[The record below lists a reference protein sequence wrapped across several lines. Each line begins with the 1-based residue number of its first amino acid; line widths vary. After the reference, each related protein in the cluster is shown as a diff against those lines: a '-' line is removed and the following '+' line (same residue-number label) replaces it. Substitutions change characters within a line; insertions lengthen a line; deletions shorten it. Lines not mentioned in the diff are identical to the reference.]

1 LKSFP
6 DSDRITCENVST
18 AAGVTAKFRLLHAR
32 GNLRW
37 ASIAFVVGATSLCAF
52 GSLLHWQSPGLLLGA
67 GNGIA
72 RWLANAESGSGVE
85 KALYRLMKLP
95 GGEALYRRS
104 PRETRPEL
112 TALLAAGE
120 NRAPLYSLR
129 AMEDE
134 QALDFDAAE
143 RDWKTW
149 AEKADDKVAA
159 HLDLADFYDR
169 RLKPHEELAALEV
182 AGEAAADPRE
192 RWTAADSECSW
203 KAWEKSLIVI
213 DRFALPRSL
222 AEHVYAGWEHRYPG
236 QKEVYERE
244 LSFELAGKNFTAVS
258 DLIARYRKVFPGDEM
273 FPVRAEAKLEAGRG
287 SPQNGLAVFD
297 KNFQA
302 LWPAE
307 LVKSYYELL
316 VSGHQT
322 LKTRDVLRARLEAHP
337 DGGPDA
343 LKDAAKLFYI
353 FQAQGQLDA
362 AKAVLAGFRTRKDAR
377 GAAWTADELF
387 TLGSLLEQV
396 QDFPE
401 AARYYYALASDK
413 KTPGAEQKG
422 LAGLTRILL
431 TAPELPLRLGA
442 GNLAFYKSIATMD
455 RGPGYL
461 NGILSLFLNSQAP
474 ASEYSSQSQLAVP
487 YFHRAKAAE
496 LLAEI
501 DKRFPSAPER
511 PELHA
516 RLMDAYAAYG
526 ENDAVIREGSAFLAQ
541 FPSNGRRVEVALAVG
556 DVYSRTNQP
565 EKEFALYRG
574 LLKELAAKADGVPLG
589 VPGPAYSK
597 PVYAQPAA
605 ISPAAN
611 PPAATDAESDADTN
625 EAPSQNV
632 QPASNARSADY
643 ARVLDRSL
651 SRLVAVEKLPDA
663 LALLRG
669 ELDRNPQDPGLYEK
683 LAEFLEQNRLNAH
696 EEDVYQ
702 RAIEQFQDTVF
713 GMGWYGKLAR
723 FYLRQRRNADYSALS
738 KKVIATFSG
747 TDLEDYLREAPA
759 PDNTL
764 ALEVDRYA
772 HDRFPHDLT
781 FVRNLLAQYRTRRQ
795 QSEVEKLLWEHWA
808 ESPDLRDQLFELL
821 SSSGRLDAQLV
832 ALKQQAPEIDKA
844 DWAALAKSNPAAER
858 FWMESCLW
866 QSRFEQAAGAA
877 DALAAEYP
885 ADAALGQTASSLYRS
900 LAYFHLEDTD
910 KAVAIEKRLLDAKPD
925 DLETMARIG
934 DIYADRG
941 RMAEAA
947 PYWIRMAEV
956 RPGDADG
963 YLQSAT
969 VFWDYFDFPTS
980 LAQLRKGRER
990 LADPAAFG
998 YQAGAIEESQGNAG
1012 AAIKE
1017 YVASALA
1024 DKPSEE
1030 SRNRLATL
1038 AKRPATRAAADA
1050 ETAGLLKSATPT
1062 TTAIN
1067 LRVSVLDAQHR
1078 NADMVQELKESAAHS
1093 DSFDVLDALGAAA
1106 RAHGLA
1112 EVEQTVLNR
1121 QIALTADPVH
1131 KLELHYQLID
1141 LLEQHNPSGAAAEV
1155 DTVYHEHG
1163 KILGVVRATVDF
1175 DWAHDRKAQAVSV
1188 LLDSAEAAYPDLKQL
1203 FQLEAARKLT
1213 ALGEFSRSKG
1223 LLDSLLSQKPLDA
1236 AVEAAMADNYARS
1249 GDQAGLEA
1257 FYRTELAAVRSSN
1270 MEIGEKTQRLA
1281 QLRRGMIGAA
1291 SLLGN
1296 WGDAVDQ
1303 YIELI
1308 NSYPGDAALTE
1319 EAALAAGAHNQR
1331 DKLTGFYRSTVEA
1344 SPRDARWSIV
1354 LARLQTALEDYP
1366 AAIEAYGKAIRVRPE
1381 QKDLYEA
1388 KASLE
1393 ERLHKLDDAVVDY
1406 QQLYKLSYR
1415 DPQWMEKAAEARAR
1429 QGRNDDAVK
1438 ALTEAWMNGRPI
1450 KADNYFRVASRLEQW
1465 GLLDDARKFAEQG
1478 ADAAGA
1484 DLLVDPGNQS
1494 GAVTYARVMARL
1506 RQSDAAFRRLAI
1518 ARQRAEN
1525 VTLTA
1530 VVEQVAKQGLAAVT
1544 DEDWRKQ
1551 RIAQRTAQAK
1561 AGFAQALRSMAAV
1574 VGEYGTPEEKAQFE
1588 SWLQAKQSTA
1598 ADGSELRDVYLPAI
1612 QAAGLADM
1620 EAALLWEFVEKSG
1633 NPMRGE
1639 LNEWLELERKR
1650 GQLEEAAPK
1659 VESLWA
1665 TAGPKHRSEI
1675 LETAATLYR
1684 AIGDTASE
1692 LRMRD
1697 KLAAEGRDNY
1707 DPRYLQLLLAARPR
1721 QLVQKA
1727 SNYFSVADQSRDTVT
1742 QFLLANAKPELAME
1756 GISARGTKLPPVWKK
1771 AYTGLTGLY
1780 LREHTSEVRESFDGA
1795 LGGDRTIGERIAHP
1809 ADRNEQLAGEVWF
1822 YYGSRYGEYL
1832 DEEKD
1837 SLAESYLQSEL
1848 EHTPENAAA
1857 YSELADYSAQAGRA
1871 EAALVDYRHS
1881 LDLKSDQP
1889 AILDSIAVLEWK
1901 QGRHPEAMASWQ
1913 MAVKRLAEEMD
1924 ARHVPESFWGDFTLV
1939 LGDAAANGQYA
1950 AIDNQVD
1957 AMLRVYL
1964 ARNGVYRVESLL
1976 EAGYRAHGDSM
1987 DWLLEITAAADD
1999 QGGVLDSLHTNDWRS
2014 NFMQNGHWIRQGQVS
2029 QLLGRIAE
2037 LERRKAQDKPGESDW
2052 SVDYAESRWIDAL
2065 IEDKKYAA
2073 AHSELAHISEE
2084 KRRSPQW
2091 LALQMRLSEAEG
2103 RLPQMVAEWKKH
2115 PDSAPA
2121 SSDMVNVITWWSEPS
2136 KRIVMRFVYERALEG
2151 RELTA
2156 PNFLGLAAIDLDEG
2170 DIPGAVTLLRR
2181 LTMISGNPH
2190 ADTDSAAGL
2199 LETHG
2204 RSLEAIQ
2211 FLQPLVDAFP
2221 WEASYKVRF
2230 AKATLAT
2237 NAHAQQAVS
2246 MLAGVAAD
2254 PKAKYADRL
2263 AASKAL
2269 RGQNAA
2275 ATATG
2280 SAELDI
2286 LVRASCPSVE
2296 QAAKPFSVE
2305 ARIAAAACAAD
2316 DKTREGILASALAI
2330 APANDTVRLAY
2341 VWAAFGSGRDS
2352 RALVAAESISS
2363 SNTVSY
2369 GSRFSQSD
2377 DSSVD
2382 QDGERARPATTT
2394 SAMKPEEAAKL
2405 AWYAIHA
2412 KEKRQEPEEALKLL
2426 QSAEAQEP
2434 DHARRRAFEEE
2445 RKRLETEAARQE
2457 ENEARAPKIHVELDQ
2472 DRVVRPRL
2480 LQGMAFVPR
2489 KKANSEGDVE

>member
-6 DSDRITCENVST
+6 DRKRTICENVST
-18 AAGVTAKFRLLHAR
+18 AAGGAARFRLLHRR

-37 ASIAFVVGATSLCAF
+37 ASIAFVVGTTSLCAF
-52 GSLLHWQSPGLLLGA
+52 GSLLNWQSPGLLLGA

-95 GGEALYRRS
+95 GGEAFYRRS

-169 RLKPHEELAALEV
+169 RLNPHEELAALEV
-182 AGEAAADPRE
+182 VGEAAANPRE
-192 RWTAADSECSW
+192 RWTAADSERSW

-222 AEHVYAGWEHRYPG
+222 AEHVYVGWEHRYPG

-244 LSFELAGKNFTAVS
+244 LSFELEGKNFTAVS
-258 DLIARYRKVFPGDEM
+258 DLIARYRRVFPGDEL
-273 FPVRAEAKLEAGRG
+273 FPVRAEAQLEAGRS
-287 SPQNGLAVFD
+287 SPQSGLAVFD
-297 KNFQA
+297 KNFQP

-322 LKTRDVLRARLEAHP
+322 LKTRDALRARLEAHP
-337 DGGPDA
+337 DGGADA

-377 GAAWTADELF
+377 GVAWTAEELF
-387 TLGSLLEQV
+387 TLGRLLEQV

-413 KTPGAEQKG
+413 KTSDAEQKG

-431 TAPELPLRLGA
+431 TAPEQPLRLGA
-442 GNLAFYKSIATMD
+442 GNLTFYKSIATMD

-511 PELHA
+511 PELHS

-526 ENDAVIREGSAFLAQ
+526 ENDAVIREGTAFLAQ
-541 FPSNGRRVEVALAVG
+541 FPSDGRRVEVALAVG

-565 EKEFALYRG
+565 EKEFVLYRG

-597 PVYAQPAA
+597 PVDAEPAI
-605 ISPAAN
+605 ISPVAN
-611 PPAATDAESDADTN
+611 PPADADADAN
-625 EAPSQNV
+625 AVPPQKVE
-632 QPASNARSADY
+632 PAGNARSADY
-643 ARVLDRSL
+643 ARVLDRYL
-651 SRLVAVEKLPDA
+651 SRLVAIEKLPDA

-683 LAEFLEQNRLNAH
+683 LAVFLEQNRMNAH

-702 RAIEQFQDTVF
+702 RAIEQFQDTGF

-738 KKVIATFSG
+738 RKVIATFSG
-747 TDLEDYLREAPA
+747 TDLEEYLREAPT
-759 PDNTL
+759 PDRTL
-764 ALEVDRYA
+764 ALEVNRYA

-808 ESPDLRDQLFELL
+808 ESPDLRDQLFESL
-821 SSSGRLDAQLV
+821 SSSGRLDAQLD
-832 ALKQQAPEIDKA
+832 ALRQQSPEIDKA
-844 DWAALAKSNPAAER
+844 DWAALAQSNPAAER

-866 QSRFEQAAGAA
+866 QSRFEQATGAA

-900 LAYFHLEDTD
+900 LAYFHFEGTD
-910 KAVAIEKRLLDAKPD
+910 KAVTIEKRLLEAKPD

-941 RMAEAA
+941 RMAEAG

-990 LADPAAFG
+990 LADPAVFG

-1030 SRNRLATL
+1030 SRNRLLSL
-1038 AKRPATRAAADA
+1038 ARRSATRAAVDA
-1050 ETAGLLKSATPT
+1050 QTAELLVGLPKSSAPA

-1067 LRVSVLDAQHR
+1067 LRVSVLDVQHR
-1078 NADMVQELKESAAHS
+1078 NADMAQELKQAAAQTE
-1093 DSFDVLDALGAAA
+1093 SFDELDALGGAA

-1131 KLELHYQLID
+1131 NLELRYQLVD
-1141 LLEQHNPSGAAAEV
+1141 LLEQHNPAGAATEV
-1155 DTVYHEHG
+1155 DTVYREHG

-1175 DWAHDRKAQAVSV
+1175 DWGHERKAQAVSV
-1188 LLDSAEAAYPDLKQL
+1188 LLDSAEVAYPDLKQQ

-1213 ALGEFSRSKG
+1213 ALGEFSRSKR
-1223 LLDSLLSQKPLDA
+1223 LLDSLLSRKPLDA
-1236 AVEAAMADNYARS
+1236 AVEAAMADNCAHS
-1249 GDQAGLEA
+1249 GDQAGLED

-1270 MEIGEKTQRLA
+1270 MESGEKTQRLA

-1308 NSYPGDAALTE
+1308 NSYPGDAALAE
-1319 EAALAAGAHNQR
+1319 EAALAAGAHGQR
-1331 DKLTGFYRSTVEA
+1331 DKLTGFYRTTVEA
-1344 SPRDARWSIV
+1344 SPRDARWGIV
-1354 LARLQTALEDYP
+1354 LARLLTALEDYP

-1388 KASLE
+1388 KAGLE
-1393 ERLHKLDDAVVDY
+1393 ERLHNLDDAVADY

-1415 DPQWMEKAAEARAR
+1415 DPQWMEKSAEARAR

-1438 ALTEAWMNGRPI
+1438 ALTEAWINGRPI

-1465 GLLDDARKFAEQG
+1465 GLLEEARKFAEQG

-1494 GAVTYARVMARL
+1494 GAVIYARVMARL
-1506 RQSDAAFRRLAI
+1506 RQSDAAFTRLAI

-1525 VTLTA
+1525 VPLTA
-1530 VVEQVAKQGLAAVT
+1530 VAEQVVKQGLAAVT

-1574 VGEYGTPEEKAQFE
+1574 VGEFGTPEEKAQFKP
-1588 SWLQAKQSTA
+1588 WLQAKQSTA

-1612 QAAGLADM
+1612 QAAGLVDM
-1620 EAALLWEFVEKSG
+1620 EASLLWALTEKSE
-1633 NPMRGE
+1633 NPTRGE
-1639 LNEWLELERKR
+1639 LTEWLQLERKR
-1650 GQLEEAAPK
+1650 GQLEAAAPK
-1659 VESLWA
+1659 IESLVASAPA
-1665 TAGPKHRSEI
+1665 TQKAAI
-1675 LETAATLYR
+1675 LAEAAEVYR
-1684 AIGDTASE
+1684 TVGDTPAE
-1692 LRMRD
+1692 LRTMDR
-1697 KLAAEGRDNY
+1697 LAAMQGAND
-1707 DPRYLQLLLAARPR
+1707 DPRYFHLLLDSRPKDLLQR
-1721 QLVQKA
+1721 ASGSLTTLKA
-1727 SNYFSVADQSRDTVT
+1727 SRDLAA
-1742 QFLLANAKPELAME
+1742 QFLVANAKLDLAMN
-1756 GISARGTKLPPVWKK
+1756 GVAARSSGLPPVWKK

-1780 LREHTSEVRESFDGA
+1780 LREHTSQVRQSFDGA

-1871 EAALVDYRHS
+1871 EPALVDYRHS

-1889 AILDSIAVLEWK
+1889 AILDNIAVLEWK
-1901 QGRHPEAMASWQ
+1901 QGRHPEALASWQ
-1913 MAVKRLAEEMD
+1913 VAVKRLADEMD
-1924 ARHVPESFWGDFTLV
+1924 ARRVPESFWGDFTLV

-1950 AIDNQVD
+1950 AISQQVD
-1957 AMLRVYL
+1957 AILRVYL

-1976 EAGYRAHGDSM
+1976 EAGYHAHGDRV
-1987 DWLLEITAAADD
+1987 DWLLEITSAASDPEY
-1999 QGGVLDSLHTNDWRS
+1999 VLGSLWRS
-2014 NFMQNGHWIRQGQVS
+2014 NWIVKS
-2029 QLLGRIAE
+2029 QTSQILSHIAE
-2037 LERRKAQDKPGESDW
+2037 LDRRKAQDKPEDESW
-2052 SVDYAESRWIDAL
+2052 ELEHAESNLVDAL
-2065 IEDKKYAA
+2065 LDEKKYGAA
-2073 AHSELAHISEE
+2073 RAELAHIPEE
-2084 KRRSPQW
+2084 KRKSSQW
-2091 LALQMRLSEAEG
+2091 LNAELRLDEADG
-2103 RLPQMVAEWKKH
+2103 LLAGSVAQWKKH
-2115 PDSAPA
+2115 PETAPA
-2121 SSDMVNVITWWSEPS
+2121 SNDLRNAVLLLAEPS
-2136 KRIVMRFVYERALEG
+2136 KRIVLRFVYERALEG
-2151 RELTA
+2151 RDLTA
-2156 PNFLGLAAIDLDEG
+2156 PNFLGLAAIDLDES
-2170 DIPGAVTLLRR
+2170 DAPGAVTLLRR
-2181 LTMISGNPH
+2181 LTMISGNPYT
-2190 ADTDSAAGL
+2190 DMDSAASL
-2199 LETHG
+2199 LETRG
-2204 RSLEAIQ
+2204 RSPEAIQ

-2230 AKATLAT
+2230 AKATLEA

-2246 MLAGVAAD
+2246 MLAGVAVN

-2269 RGQNAA
+2269 RGNAA
-2275 ATATG
+2275 PATG
-2280 SAELDI
+2280 STELDI
-2286 LVRASCPSVE
+2286 LVRGGCPSLE
-2296 QAAKPFSVE
+2296 QAARPFFID

-2330 APANDTVRLAY
+2330 APANDRVRLAY
-2341 VWAAFGSGRDS
+2341 VWSAFGSGQDS
-2352 RALVAAESISS
+2352 KALVAAEPILT
-2363 SNTVSY
+2363 SNTAFY
-2369 GSRFSQSD
+2369 GPRFSQSH
-2377 DSSVD
+2377 DSSGD
-2382 QDGERARPATTT
+2382 QDSEGKPDASVA

-2405 AWYAIHA
+2405 AWYAIRA
-2412 KEKRQEPEEALKLL
+2412 REKRQEPEDALKLV
-2426 QSAEAQEP
+2426 QNAMVQERN
-2434 DHARRRAFEEE
+2434 DARHRAFEEE
-2445 RKRLETEAARQE
+2445 RKRLETEAAREE
-2457 ENEARAPKIHVELDQ
+2457 ENEARAPKIHAELDQ
-2472 DRVVRPRL
+2472 DRVVHPRL
-2480 LQGMAFVPR
+2480 LTGMAFVAR
-2489 KKANSEGDVE
+2489 KAANREGDVE